1 MSDKICVVVASID
14 RRLIKTAL
22 QYARRTV
29 TEKFMRD
36 TKVLLFGPSEEL
48 VAHDPELQDFL

>member
-36 TKVLLFGPSEEL
+36 TKVLLFGPSEL